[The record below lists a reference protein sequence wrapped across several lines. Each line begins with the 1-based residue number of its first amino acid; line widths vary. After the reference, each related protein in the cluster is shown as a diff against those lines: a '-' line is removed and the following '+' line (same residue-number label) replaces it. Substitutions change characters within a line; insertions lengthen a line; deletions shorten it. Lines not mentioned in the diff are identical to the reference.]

1 MRSVRIR
8 SSGCNFSFFQS
19 NINIPF
25 LQIKMYGVIE
35 NKYPRQEERK
45 SDDQNKEHLIKMEQ
59 GNRNILPLFL
69 SNS

>member
-1 MRSVRIR
+1 
-8 SSGCNFSFFQS
+8 
-19 NINIPF
+19 
-25 LQIKMYGVIE
+25 MYGVIE